1 MKIVHKTQVDYTIR
15 DIFEDRY
22 LQKQINF
29 FICHIIIFAI
39 TVGNIFGF
47 IEIEPLPDKYTSFGI
62 VCWVILILTAFGLF
76 IDMKEEE
83 EKGGAENE

>member
-1 MKIVHKTQVDYTIR
+1 MNIIRKTQVDYTIR

-29 FICHIIIFAI
+29 FICHMMISVIA
-39 TVGNIFGF
+39 VGNIFGF

-62 VCWVILILTAFGLF
+62 VCWVILVLVGFRLL
-76 IDMKEEE
+76 IDMGAKL
-83 EKGGAENE
+83 KGGAEK